1 MLGDR
6 LHRSVRD
13 EMPER
18 SCLRAL
24 VIPLTLLVAVS
35 FVSPVQVH
43 AQRADSTGEG
53 WLEFA
58 LGYGSLHAFSGTSGG
73 GRHMD
78 GYSFLFG
85 GGITR
90 SHLYAGVLLDIWQ
103 HRFPDGETETANIAV
118 TASALYYL
126 SGCGGLFLEG
136 GLGLSDYRMLK
147 GLHGGLLFESTDTT
161 YFKGFGLTGTLGIG
175 RDVQVGWLVLTPR
188 LAYLYGAPR
197 TLRSPNGTTVA
208 TGSMQ
213 HMLEASIAVARTQ
226 PDVR

>member
-1 MLGDR
+1 M
-6 LHRSVRD
+6 HAIVNV
-13 EMPER
+13 
-18 SCLRAL
+18 ATK
-24 VIPLTLLVAVS
+24 LTLLVAVS

-43 AQRADSTGEG
+43 AQRADSTDAG
-53 WLEFA
+53 WAEFA
-58 LGYGSLHAFSGTSGG
+58 LGYGALHAFSGTSGG

-90 SHLYAGVLLDIWQ
+90 SHLCAGVLLDIWQ
-103 HRFPDGETETANIAV
+103 HRFPDGETETANIAL
-118 TASALYYL
+118 TASTLYYL
-126 SGCGGLFLEG
+126 SGRGGLFFEG

-188 LAYLYGAPR
+188 MAYLYGTTHAALAER
-197 TLRSPNGTTVA
+197 NDGGDGFDAAYAGGEHCGRSYP
-208 TGSMQ
+208 
-213 HMLEASIAVARTQ
+213 ARREVN
-226 PDVR
+226 D

>member
-24 VIPLTLLVAVS
+24 VISLTLVVAVS
-35 FVSPVQVH
+35 CVSPVQVH
-43 AQRADSTGEG
+43 AQRADTGG
-53 WLEFA
+53 DWAEFA
-58 LGYGSLHAFSGTSGG
+58 IGYGALHAFTGTSGG

-90 SHLYAGVLLDIWQ
+90 SHLYTGVLLDIWQ
-103 HRFPDGETETANIAV
+103 HRFPDGETETANIAL

-126 SGCGGLFLEG
+126 SGRGGLFLEG

-161 YFKGFGLTGTLGIG
+161 YFKGVGFTGTLGIG

-197 TLRSPNGTTVA
+197 TLHSPNGTTVA

-213 HMLEASIAVARTQ
+213 HMLEASIAVAR
-226 PDVR
+226 P